1 MYSCIY
7 QTHLAL
13 TLMPNARIHGR
24 VHPNAKISKMIYH
37 PSRSQMGI
45 PACLHLLQAHAHRA
59 MATQELAAIAQ
70 KVAS

>member
-7 QTHLAL
+7 QTHIAL
-13 TLMPNARIHGR
+13 TVMPNARIHIR
-24 VHPNAKISKMIYH
+24 VHPNAKLSKTIYH
-37 PSRSQMGI
+37 SSHSQTRI
-45 PACLHLLQAHAHRA
+45 PACLHLLQAHVHST